1 MSLDRGIAYATASLI
16 ILLTLASGPL
26 VGFVTIPE
34 PGTSSPP
41 GTGNATVSVT
51 SAPETVALD
60 RGQHGAGL
68 YYLEVPDTTIE
79 ISELQGNPILDYSI
93 GIEELGYRRGSVVFL
108 ESVGNGTKSVQL
120 ERANFEQSRINQ
132 DQYEGQLQLTLRGDT
147 ETVLLN
153 RTVTVEVTG

>member
-1 MSLDRGIAYATASLI
+1 
-16 ILLTLASGPL
+16 
-26 VGFVTIPE
+26 
-34 PGTSSPP
+34 
-41 GTGNATVSVT
+41 VSVT
-51 SAPETVALD
+51 SAPETAAID
-60 RGQHGAGL
+60 RGQHGTEL

-93 GIEELGYRRGSVVFL
+93 GIEELGYSRGSVVFL